1 MDISNRFLR
10 CCGTLAIRFS
20 RPRHSYDARK
30 CDVMTLRAIWGEDS
44 PSGNGFCRTL
54 LKHALTRKTGFEAL
68 GVGLADR
75 GSVSECI

>member
-1 MDISNRFLR
+1 
-10 CCGTLAIRFS
+10 
-20 RPRHSYDARK
+20 
-30 CDVMTLRAIWGEDS
+30 VMTLRAIWGGDS